1 MLIFAYRDTSLL
13 NCGDSVAIAV
23 AGAARRGQDDL
34 DLDAMLRGVD
44 KVLLD
49 PAIVHFLAGNQQG
62 MFGAADQGIEIAARI
77 DRANDQVRIIEA
89 GRSVVPIG
97 LKNRVYGLYILLV
110 GVDNI
115 VFAVFRVVAGAQG
128 RVGEVR
134 GHDISSGVINDHAL
148 LVGEGEI
155 RTRGL
160 RLDA

>member
-49 PAIVHFLAGNQQG
+49 PAIVHFLAGDQQG

-77 DRANDQVRIIEA
+77 DRADNEIGIIET
-89 GRSVVPIG
+89 GGGMVPIG
-97 LKNRVYGLYILLV
+97 LENRVDG
-110 GVDNI
+110 
-115 VFAVFRVVAGAQG
+115 
-128 RVGEVR
+128 
-134 GHDISSGVINDHAL
+134 
-148 LVGEGEI
+148 
-155 RTRGL
+155 
-160 RLDA
+160 